1 MPSKYRIIL
10 EMASQTARNIASDAD
25 RYTDFLITAANNYKY
40 SFKEQLLIHAQ
51 KPDATACAEIDT
63 WNKLGRWVNKGTKG
77 IALLIDRD
85 VPYKL
90 RHVFDISDTNSRAGR
105 NITLWQMKPE
115 YEYAVSESLQASFG
129 DVEEPRDFPHLLIDI
144 SGYAVED
151 NLSDYLME
159 LNAVKAGS
167 FLEELDDTSLEAWL
181 KTTLK
186 SSVAFM
192 ALFRAGYE
200 PRRYFD
206 REDFGHL
213 LISTPWRSS
222 LCSVPQSVIFLSWSS
237 GKWAKPS
244 RKWRRKKDGR
254 FAHLHRRVLLRI
266 IRTEQKT
273 RKGATNMELT
283 YTMQGDYLIPDL
295 TVPESPKLGK
305 YGMLRRTFLREHRDG
320 IYTGM
325 LLNGTLNSHL
335 EEVDRQAQKMLDD
348 LTEQM
353 KALNGVTEQL
363 KAEDQ
368 MRWVQKMN
376 SIRHSAEEVI
386 LNDLIYA

>member
-10 EMASQTARNIASDAD
+10 EMASQTARDIASNAD

-90 RHVFDISDTNSRAGR
+90 RYVFDISDTNSRAGR

-129 DVEEPRDFPHLLIDI
+129 DVEEPRDFPHLLMDI

-186 SSVAFM
+186 AAS
-192 ALFRAGYE
+192 
-200 PRRYFD
+200 
-206 REDFGHL
+206 L
-213 LISTPWRSS
+213 LWRSPVRGMSRGSILTGRISATSLTSTPWR
-222 LCSVPQSVIFLSWSS
+222 LFPCSVPQSAIFLRWSS
-237 GKWAKPS
+237 VKWAKPS
-244 RKWRRKKDGR
+244 RKWRRRKSGR
-254 FAHLHRRVLLRI
+254 FAHLRRPVLLRI

-325 LLNGTLNSHL
+325 LLNGTLNRHL

-348 LTEQM
+348 LTAQM

-368 MRWVQKMN
+368 MRWVQMMN

>member
-10 EMASQTARNIASDAD
+10 EMASQTARDIASNAD

-51 KPDATACAEIDT
+51 KPEATACAEIDT

-192 ALFRAGYE
+192 VLSRAGYE
-200 PRRYFD
+200 PRQYFD
-206 REDFGHL
+206 REDFSHL
-213 LISTPWRSS
+213 FDFNTLEVISVLGAAVSDIS
-222 LCSVPQSVIFLSWSS
+222 EMVIREM
-237 GKWAKPS
+237 GETVKEMEKEEK
-244 RKWRRKKDGR
+244 RK
-254 FAHLHRRVLLRI
+254 
-266 IRTEQKT
+266 IRTFAQTGSSAYHKNRTET

-335 EEVDRQAQKMLDD
+335 EEVDQQAQKMLDD

-368 MRWVQKMN
+368 MRWVQMMN